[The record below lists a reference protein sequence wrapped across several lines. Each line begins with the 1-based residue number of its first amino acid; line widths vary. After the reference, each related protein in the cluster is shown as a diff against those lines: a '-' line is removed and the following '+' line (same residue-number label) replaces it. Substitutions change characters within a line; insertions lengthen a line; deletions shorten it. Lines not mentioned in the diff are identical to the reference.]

1 MAAISAADVKAL
13 REKTGAGMMECKNAL
28 VETGGDFAKAE
39 KLLKEKGL
47 AAVEKRSGRA
57 TKEGKIFIKIQDK
70 GEEGSTAVLVELVS
84 ETDFVARNPEFIAL
98 GAVIAEKI
106 LEKGYAESDLVSGG
120 KAYDE
125 LNAMVTD
132 LATKIRENMS
142 LKRIRIVNAAAGEY
156 LSSYIHGD
164 GAIGVV
170 VKCGAGEGDI
180 FRNEE
185 AKAFVFTLA
194 LHIAAFNPMALSR
207 DKIDAAW
214 LKEQED
220 IFRKQMEQDESMK
233 GKPANVLENIL
244 KGKVSKF
251 LKDICLLDQGYVK
264 DEKFT
269 VAQAVADTGKKLGT
283 QISVLDYAYL
293 KVGE

>member
-1 MAAISAADVKAL
+1 
-13 REKTGAGMMECKNAL
+13 MMECKNAL
-28 VETGGDFAKAE
+28 VETGGDFAGAE

-57 TKEGKIFIKIQDK
+57 AKEGKIFVKLQDR
-70 GEEGSTAVLVELVS
+70 GEAGSTAVLVELVS

-98 GAVIAEKI
+98 GGAIIDEI
-106 LEKGYAESDLVSGG
+106 LEKGYAESDLSPGG
-120 KAYDE
+120 KAYDG
-125 LNAMVTD
+125 LAAMVSD
-132 LATKIRENMS
+132 LAAKIRENMS
-142 LKRIRIVNAAAGEY
+142 LKRIKLVNAAAGEY
-156 LSSYIHGD
+156 LASYIHGD

-170 VKCGAGEGDI
+170 VKCGADKGEIFGDTDV
-180 FRNEE
+180 
-185 AKAFVFTLA
+185 KAFVFTLA
-194 LHIAAFNPMALSR
+194 LHIAAFSPMALSR

-214 LKEQED
+214 LGEQED
-220 IFRKQMEQDESMK
+220 IFRKQMEQDESMQ

-269 VAQAVADTGKKLGT
+269 VAQAVADAGKRAGA
-283 QISVLDYAYL
+283 QISILDYVYF